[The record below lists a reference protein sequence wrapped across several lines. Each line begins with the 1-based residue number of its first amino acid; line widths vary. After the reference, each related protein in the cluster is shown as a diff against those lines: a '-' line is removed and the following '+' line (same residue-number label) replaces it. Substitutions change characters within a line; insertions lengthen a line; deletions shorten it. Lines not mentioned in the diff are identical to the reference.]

1 MNNKEFLAGLAQK
14 WGSSVTDTRKRVD
27 NIVRVMGDCLDE
39 GMPVA
44 VQTLG
49 VFVIMKYKESIV
61 VDNKKRRMLVPPRME
76 LCLFQ
81 QEQLPEIQAAEEGEL
96 AERLA
101 AVLGE
106 APEAARAIVES
117 FFHFLADAIDA
128 ELLVKVKGLGAFKA
142 ISTKETRH
150 IDTDT
155 GETVIRTESS
165 EVSYTPPHC
174 FPRNRS

>member
-1 MNNKEFLAGLAQK
+1 MAGLAQK

-96 AERLA
+96 ADRLA

-128 ELLVKVKGLGAFKA
+128 ELLVKVKGWVPSRLSPLRKHG
-142 ISTKETRH
+142 IS
-150 IDTDT
+150 
-155 GETVIRTESS
+155 IRIRAKLSRKRRA
-165 EVSYTPPHC
+165 VRCRIRPI
-174 FPRNRS
+174 RR